1 VETAVSAVYDKTLDV
16 EAAVGYVKSAV
27 DAVKAMVARPAWYD
41 RNPQS
46 LTYDYNGANAQ
57 HTNTQRFYYVVP
69 AGRKAIVESAA
80 ATVILQAQGT
90 TAGLTYIQFKVTPNG
105 GTVNSVARAILYP
118 VASTSS
124 LLDNQSLG
132 QCITLFEGDMIECET
147 YSGGNQTFYYWGSL
161 KITEFDA

>member
-1 VETAVSAVYDKTLDV
+1 
-16 EAAVGYVKSAV
+16 
-27 DAVKAMVARPAWYD
+27 M
-41 RNPQS
+41 
-46 LTYDYNGANAQ
+46 
-57 HTNTQRFYYVVP
+57 P

-132 QCITLFEGDMIECET
+132 QCITLFEGDIIECET
-147 YSGGNQTFYYWGSL
+147 YNGGNQTFYYWGSL